1 MELITHSIGVM
12 SERQLLDILFELMD
26 VVSSNKNVKF
36 HTAIETDKSSTV
48 KNEFIIS
55 NNKTNR
61 SIFILRRHEKSEP
74 DDEIEFSSIG
84 MEMVS
89 TTIDKDYNFEKEF
102 PQLNII
108 LQKIKCDL
116 SHK

>member
-1 MELITHSIGVM
+1 MELITHSIGIM

-36 HTAIETDKSSTV
+36 HTTIETDKSSTV

-74 DDEIEFSSIG
+74 DDEIESSSIG